1 LGIYHYDER
10 ATLENDTGIKVAAD
24 RGSPQKRAKRAGSA
38 HAGLVSAWWRG
49 LRGAGRLKAFDL
61 SQRRLERFSQ
71 GRGQRR
77 TDERSTSFN
86 TWLGDRPK
94 RLSALG
100 EENLCC
106 SNPFEGYGA
115 TRCDLITA
123 CGAHR
128 PLPSE
133 H

>member
-24 RGSPQKRAKRAGSA
+24 RGRPKNAKRAGSA

-61 SQRRLERFSQ
+61 SQRRLERF
-71 GRGQRR
+71 
-77 TDERSTSFN
+77 TSFN

-128 PLPSE
+128 PSPSE